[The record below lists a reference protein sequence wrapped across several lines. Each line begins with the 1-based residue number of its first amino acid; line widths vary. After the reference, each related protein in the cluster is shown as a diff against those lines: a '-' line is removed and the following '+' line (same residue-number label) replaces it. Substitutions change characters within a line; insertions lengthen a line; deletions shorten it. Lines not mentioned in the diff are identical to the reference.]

1 MLEKNMSKI
10 IEISTDK
17 APSAIGAYSQA
28 IKVNN
33 MIFISGQIPL
43 NSKTMEI
50 VPGNFDCQV
59 GQVLDNIISI
69 AMEAGCNA
77 NNIVKI
83 TVFLKNLENFQAVN
97 KAMEKIFS
105 KPYPAR
111 AAVEVSRLPKD
122 VEVEMDAILIGN

>member
-1 MLEKNMSKI
+1 MSKI

>member
-1 MLEKNMSKI
+1 MSKV

-43 NSKTMEI
+43 NPKTMEI

-83 TVFLKNLENFQAVN
+83 TVFLKNLENHLGFG
-97 KAMEKIFS
+97 FS
-105 KPYPAR
+105 GFETQK
-111 AAVEVSRLPKD
+111 SLT
-122 VEVEMDAILIGN
+122 L

>member
-43 NSKTMEI
+43 NPKTMEI

-59 GQVLDNIISI
+59 DQVLDNIISI

-77 NNIVKI
+77 NNVVKI

-97 KAMEKIFS
+97 KAMERAFS
-105 KPYPAR
+105 QPYPAR

>member
-1 MLEKNMSKI
+1 MSKI

-43 NSKTMEI
+43 DPKTMEI
-50 VPGNFDCQV
+50 VSGNFDSQV
-59 GQVLDNIISI
+59 NQVLDNIIAI
-69 AMEAGCNA
+69 ATEAGCNA

-83 TVFLKNLENFQAVN
+83 TVFLQNLENFQADRKSV
-97 KAMEKIFS
+97 
-105 KPYPAR
+105 
-111 AAVEVSRLPKD
+111 V
-122 VEVEMDAILIGN
+122 